1 MNHSE
6 KKAYLKIE
14 KFLKSDKMTHK
25 ELAHVQEM
33 KRKRANRELNDDQY
47 QEIVN
52 TPNQVLT
59 NNETNHNI

>member
-33 KRKRANRELNDDQY
+33 KRKRANRELNDD
-47 QEIVN
+47 
-52 TPNQVLT
+52 
-59 NNETNHNI
+59 